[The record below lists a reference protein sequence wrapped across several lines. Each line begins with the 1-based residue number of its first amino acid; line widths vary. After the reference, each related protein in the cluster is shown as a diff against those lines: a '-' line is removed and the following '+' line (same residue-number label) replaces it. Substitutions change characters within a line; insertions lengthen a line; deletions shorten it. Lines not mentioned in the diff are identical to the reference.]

1 MAVVS
6 GDKDATLVSQ
16 GQAPAVELY
25 ADTAGGLYIFPE
37 DKENGFYMTGNV
49 SGGFFGNDA
58 RDIAGGHTGLW
69 RIDLPRASR
78 SEALNLGATHVAT
91 WKNGEVT
98 VHQRPGPGSNASR
111 YLGMG

>member
-1 MAVVS
+1 MS
-6 GDKDATLVSQ
+6 KMSQ

-37 DKENGFYMTGNV
+37 GKENGFYMTAKV
-49 SGGFFGNDA
+49 PGGLFRNDA

-69 RIDLPRASR
+69 RIDLPGATR
-78 SEALNLGATHVAT
+78 SQALNVGATHVAT

-98 VHQRPGPGSNASR
+98 VHQRPEPGSNAR
-111 YLGMG
+111 MYLGMG

>member
-91 WKNGEVT
+91 WKNDEVT
-98 VHQRPGPGSNASR
+98 VHQRPGSNARR

>member
-37 DKENGFYMTGNV
+37 GKENGFYMTAKV
-49 SGGFFGNDA
+49 PGGLFRNDA

-69 RIDLPRASR
+69 RIDLPGATR
-78 SEALNLGATHVAT
+78 SQALNVGATHVAT

-98 VHQRPGPGSNASR
+98 VHQRPEPGSNARR